1 MCLFHVHATTGER
14 EEVAF
19 GSSLLPFSLRTQGQG
34 GRCRGLSGTRRRE
47 RILSLSERDGRDKA
61 LNDKQTTRHTQL
73 DPCIHC
79 KQLFL
84 SQASMQH
91 DTKYDEVL
99 LNVAGQ
105 CGGIAPLL
113 DTFFSFLYRK
123 TDFFHIMAEGSQL
136 YASAAHGAPPVTL
149 RSGRTCDR
157 REHGLS
163 RRCR

>member
-1 MCLFHVHATTGER
+1 MPRPEWKKKK
-14 EEVAF
+14 EN
-19 GSSLLPFSLRTQGQG
+19 GQPKGGMG
-34 GRCRGLSGTRRRE
+34 GRRGLSGRRT
-47 RILSLSERDGRDKA
+47 KA
-61 LNDKQTTRHTQL
+61 AHEFLYLKATAATALTGKQTTRHTQL
-73 DPCIHC
+73 DPCVHC